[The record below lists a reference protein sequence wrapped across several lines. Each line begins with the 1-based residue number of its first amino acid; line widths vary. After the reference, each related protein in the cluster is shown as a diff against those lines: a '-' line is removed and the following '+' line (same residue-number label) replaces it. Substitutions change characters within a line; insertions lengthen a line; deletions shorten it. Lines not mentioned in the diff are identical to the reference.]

1 MLDAV
6 KDRLEARLP
15 EFAGR
20 IETAVDFTR
29 LLKDR
34 GLPQS
39 STAFVIPL
47 GLQGQ
52 RANDATGIFSQA
64 YSETVGVLLVARS
77 HDQTGSKALGQL
89 RPIIGQ
95 VLEALAGWSPGS
107 DFGVFELRRGD
118 LAGVGGGALF
128 YMIEF
133 SINDQLRITVQ

>member
-6 KDRLEARLP
+6 KDRLTAHVP
-15 EFAGR
+15 SFAGR
-20 IETAVDFTR
+20 IETAVDLTR

-34 GLPQS
+34 GLPPN
-39 STAFVIPL
+39 STAFVVPL
-47 GLQGQ
+47 GLQG
-52 RANDATGIFSQA
+52 RPANDATGIYSQA
-64 YSETVGVLLVARS
+64 YAETIGVLLVVRS
-77 HDQTGSKALGQL
+77 HDQTGGKALEEL
-89 RPIIGQ
+89 RPVIQQ

-118 LAGVGGGALF
+118 LAGISNGALL